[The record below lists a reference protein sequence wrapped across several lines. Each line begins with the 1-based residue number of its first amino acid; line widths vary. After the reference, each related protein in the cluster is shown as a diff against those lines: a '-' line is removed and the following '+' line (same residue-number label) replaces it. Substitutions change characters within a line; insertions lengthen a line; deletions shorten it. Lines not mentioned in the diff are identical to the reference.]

1 MVKNDVFLSM
11 HYLTFATL
19 FDHSLPVYT
28 CEMFGL
34 AFTGMIHLLRKFTL
48 TLSEKYSLSDE
59 NKKRVAKFV
68 YFLEGT
74 MCECLII

>member
-11 HYLTFATL
+11 HYLTLATL

-28 CEMFGL
+28 CEIFGL

-59 NKKRVAKFV
+59 NKKEWQSL
-68 YFLEGT
+68 YIFLKVQ
-74 MCECLII
+74 CVNV